1 MNRRSKKVKK
11 LRILIVVFLIL
22 LVVTIISYK
31 KIINKDKK
39 DVVSIN
45 INKNIDLKTDGVLDI
60 GGLEIFHTDF
70 TGELELSE
78 IAKSLIKITEKHV
91 PKIYNMTKDY
101 NDSELTTFYNNN
113 SNSIKNMV
121 GIDNVNDFI
130 DFCKKLQNRKIDL
143 TKSYKLDVLMDTF
156 EDESSKEGYAYSE
169 YEVSYMDDSIIRFSI
184 YVAKSSTISPQYIIG
199 IK

>member
-1 MNRRSKKVKK
+1 MLNEQKVKK
-11 LRILIVVFLIL
+11 VRILIVVFLIL

-39 DVVSIN
+39 EVVSIN

>member
-1 MNRRSKKVKK
+1 MSRRSKKVKK

>member
-39 DVVSIN
+39 EVVSIN